1 MPTKLKVTQISPT
14 PANSAYVDSAV
25 ADLVDSAP
33 TTLNTLK
40 ELSSALGD
48 DPNFSTTI
56 TTALGNKLNTSITT
70 TGSGNAITAIS
81 DSNGNVTATKGSTFS
96 LSTHTHDYLPLS
108 GGTLTGNFYGRPG
121 VGNDSGKVLFV
132 CKDPTLYKGD
142 IPTESRW
149 YTLAVACDAS
159 GSIQNNYKLGQ
170 IEAGLLDNNSTYMSM
185 HAFKNEAGV
194 NTNAGLE
201 VGFNSSGNVYTKA
214 PTPATSDNSTQ
225 IATTAFVKAQGYTTA
240 TGHTHSYLPLDG
252 GTLTGGVNCTTT
264 YTDATT
270 TYTSTLIRFNSCN
283 DQYGNNVMFG
293 GSANTI
299 VGGGEAAAN
308 QLNDLRGTNGEN
320 LYLVADSNI
329 YFKPNGNSWANAKT
343 VTLNNAAELSG
354 LAKVTSTSFVGA
366 LTGNVT
372 GNCSG
377 SSGSC
382 TGNAATATTATK
394 LGTATVGGTAKP
406 IYLNAGAATALSGN
420 IGDANTP
427 VYISGGTITSTGKSF
442 ANYLTKTT
450 NVSEMGRYIDMHYD
464 NATAAYDYDVRLYVS
479 AQGTAAGGGTLTITA
494 ASVNA
499 SKIVGAYYADYAE
512 WFPRGEET
520 EPGDVI
526 VLDLDSDEEKYI
538 KSTKDNRVAVGVH
551 SDNYHHIIGGDAVPS
566 DKNMTDSEY
575 NMPKYIPV
583 ALAGRIDTKFIGKGK
598 KGSYVV
604 ASEIAG
610 VARMYDRTKD
620 DPTDIF
626 GILVVSDDKDQEIRR
641 LKVKLK

>member
-25 ADLVDSAP
+25 ANLVDSAP

-40 ELSSALGD
+40 ELSTALGD

-81 DSNGNVTATKGSTFS
+81 DTNGNVTATKGSTFS

-108 GGTLTGNFYGRPG
+108 GGTLTGNTIISKSGPLFTLQNTNVEINVTTTQNDTRINFLDKNSHNLSSILTRDYTDKSCYTYLRTFNFTSTDYGNSWADIG
-121 VGNDSGKVLFV
+121 VGF
-132 CKDPTLYKGD
+132 
-142 IPTESRW
+142 
-149 YTLAVACDAS
+149 DA
-159 GSIQNNYKLGQ
+159 N
-170 IEAGLLDNNSTYMSM
+170 
-185 HAFKNEAGV
+185 
-194 NTNAGLE
+194 
-201 VGFNSSGNVYTKA
+201 GNPVTSA

-240 TGHTHSYLPLDG
+240 TGHTHSYLPLSG
-252 GTLTGGVNCTTT
+252 GTLTGDVNCKTT
-264 YTDATT
+264 YNNNSGT
-270 TYTSTLIRFNSCN
+270 TYTSSLLKFATTNTS
-283 DQYGNNVMFG
+283 YGNHILLGG
-293 GSANTI
+293 GSSTI
-299 VGGGEAAAN
+299 VAGGESGSS
-308 QLNDLRGTNGEN
+308 QLNDLTGADSEN
-320 LYLVADSNI
+320 VYIVADSTI
-329 YFKPNGNSWANAKT
+329 YFKTNGNTWANAKT
-343 VTLNNAAELSG
+343 VTLNTAAELSG

-406 IYLNAGAATALSGN
+406 IYLNAGAATAISGN

-538 KSTKDNRVAVGVH
+538 KSNKDNRIVVGVH

-583 ALAGRIDTKFIGKGK
+583 ALAGRIDTKFIGKAK

-604 ASEIAG
+604 ASETAG